1 MNTTKHPMELDSVI
15 YTEEQQTINPFLVEK
30 LKQISDYVSDVD
42 EDGSFFVNLEDWR
55 IDGKTMQSFICLANV
70 FKYTIQ
76 FTVADKAIIY
86 FFKA

>member
-15 YTEEQQTINPFLVEK
+15 YTEEQQTLNPFLVEK
-30 LKQISDYVSDVD
+30 LKQITDYISGLD
-42 EDGSFFVNLEDWR
+42 ECGDFFVSIDDTR

-76 FTVADKAIIY
+76 FTVIDKAIVY